1 MCFIYDKSYK
11 ISFDFK
17 KIKSLRKIKQ
27 KTIDTF
33 LSFHYSIA
41 VIRNRFRAEILER
54 PIGDND
60 KKTFLLSPVQFKF
73 IFY

>member
-1 MCFIYDKSYK
+1 M
-11 ISFDFK
+11 
-17 KIKSLRKIKQ
+17 
-27 KTIDTF
+27 KTIDSF
-33 LSFHYSIA
+33 LSFHYSMA